1 MLTTILALVVSATID
16 STTLFIGDQT
26 DLHLRATCEVG
37 EQVQLPVLAEQLVDG
52 IEILDRTI
60 VDTTTLNDGRV
71 QYNQYLTLTS
81 FTDSLFY
88 IAPLPFVSGD
98 DTVWSESMMLNVV
111 QPFEMDS
118 TDMAITDI
126 KGIYKAPIWWWGV
139 LRWVLLALAIAGV
152 GVGGYYL
159 ISYLQSRLAKRDED
173 NLPIEPLRPA
183 DEVALEKLDVIR
195 EQKIWQTGQVKE
207 YHTQLTD
214 VVREYIARR
223 FEVSSTEQTSDETL
237 RALRPLLNEQ
247 RDLYEQL
254 RKMLSLADLVK
265 FAKYA
270 PLLNEN
276 DMNLVSAI
284 EFINQTKVEVDPNEK
299 PAPTEITIEEKR
311 SKRTKVALII
321 GIVTLVV
328 LAMDLVFEGL
338 MNGIYSL
345 LG

>member
-1 MLTTILALVVSATID
+1 MLMTILALVVSATID
-16 STTLFIGDQT
+16 NTTLPIGDQT
-26 DLHLRATCEVG
+26 NLTLQATSSAS
-37 EQVQLPVLAEQLVDG
+37 EQVTFPEFGNELISG
-52 IEILDRTI
+52 IEIVDISNVQSKKLD
-60 VDTTTLNDGRV
+60 NGRV
-71 QYNQYLTLTS
+71 QYSQNLTITS
-81 FTDSLFY
+81 FEDSLFY
-88 IAPLPFVSGD
+88 ISPLPFVSGE
-98 DTVWSESMMLNVV
+98 DTIWSESLMLNVV

-265 FAKYA
+265 FAKWTA
-270 PLLNEN
+270 TPDENEQS
-276 DMNLVSAI
+276 LRSAYTFVKETTI
-284 EFINQTKVEVDPNEK
+284 QSLEHGASE
-299 PAPTEITIEEKR
+299 APT
-311 SKRTKVALII
+311 V
-321 GIVTLVV
+321 
-328 LAMDLVFEGL
+328 
-338 MNGIYSL
+338 
-345 LG
+345 